1 VMDVAFLLK
10 VAAVVFLF
18 YVLSNAVKKDNEKK
32 KNVSLFRGR

>member
-1 VMDVAFLLK
+1 MDLAFLLK

-18 YVLSNAVKKDNEKK
+18 YVLSNSVKKYNERK